1 MLRIA
6 YFLLMVLFSCNKG
19 EVVSYSNYLN
29 HNDTVK
35 YVGKEECRM
44 CHAEIYNSYIQTGMG
59 KSFNFAV
66 KEHSALFESDMSV
79 VYDTSKNLYYKP
91 YWQRDS
97 LYILEY
103 RLRENDTIHK
113 FSRKV
118 DYKIGSGHHT
128 NSHLFDINGYIH
140 QIPYTYYTQNQIS
153 DLPPGFE
160 NGNNSRFDREIGIE
174 CMSCHNAYP
183 IHDIESLNKYT
194 EIPLGIDCERCH
206 GPGELHV
213 KQKKSGIIIDTSK
226 YIDYSIVNPA
236 DLPIDLQFDVCQ
248 RCHLQGTTV
257 LAEGKSY
264 LDFKPG
270 MSLSDV
276 MDIYIPKYTN
286 NDEFIMASHVDR
298 LKQSKCFTKGD
309 ITCISCHDPHESV
322 TSIDLDYFDNKCM
335 SCHDVCEDKKV
346 SNCTSCHMPNSNS
359 TDIMH
364 VSITDHKISVP
375 SDVQVS
381 ENKVF
386 KGLVPINNSS
396 ADFLSRAKAYL
407 KHFESFNSNSIF
419 LDSAYYFLKLTKNG
433 NYTAYLQ
440 YYYLSNQDNMLMSF
454 VMNTSL
460 DTIAYSNNE
469 LAMAF
474 TRAGEVYS
482 TNNMNNLARIY
493 FDRAIELMPLVI
505 DYKIKYAT
513 FLINN
518 NELDL
523 AISILN
529 EALSMNPIIKELH
542 LNLAYIDILQENYIS
557 AEKRLNYA
565 ILLDPDYL
573 LAYENLLLIA
583 QIQDNSS
590 KSTFYLDKI
599 LEIAPDHK
607 VKEILKKEI

>member
-44 CHAEIYNSYIQTGMG
+44 CHAEIYDSYIQTGMG
-59 KSFNFAV
+59 QSFHYAI
-66 KEHSALFESDMSV
+66 KEHSALSESNMSV
-79 VYDTSKNLYYKP
+79 VYDTVKNLYYKP

-103 RLRENDTIHK
+103 RLENKDTIHK
-113 FSRKV
+113 LSRKV

-140 QIPYTYYTQNQIS
+140 QVPYTYYTQNNIS

-160 NGNNSRFDREIGIE
+160 NGNNTRFDRKIGIE

-183 IHDIESLNKYT
+183 LHNAESLNQYDK
-194 EIPLGIDCERCH
+194 IPLGIDCERCH

-248 RCHLQGTTV
+248 RCHLQGTTI
-257 LAEGKSY
+257 LAEGKSFV
-264 LDFKPG
+264 DFKPG
-270 MSLSDV
+270 MKLSDI
-276 MDIYIPKYTN
+276 MDIYIPKYAN
-286 NDEFIMASHVDR
+286 NDDFIMASHVDR
-298 LKQSKCFTKGD
+298 LKQSKCFTKGG

-322 TSIDLDYFDNKCM
+322 KLLDDSYFDNKCM
-335 SCHDVCEDKKV
+335 DCHNICDDEQVN
-346 SNCTSCHMPNSNS
+346 NCTSCHMPNSSS

-364 VSITDHKISVP
+364 VSITDHKIEIP
-375 SDVQVS
+375 SEPRLSD
-381 ENKVF
+381 KKIF
-386 KGLVPINNSS
+386 KGLISINNPNP
-396 ADFLSRAKAYL
+396 DFLSRAKAYL
-407 KHFESFNSNSIF
+407 KHFESFNANSIY
-419 LDSAYYFLKLTKNG
+419 LDSAYYFLQRTNDG
-433 NYTAYLQ
+433 NYTSYLQ
-440 YYYLSNQDNMLMSF
+440 YYYLTNQDNLLMSF
-454 VMNTSL
+454 VMNTAL
-460 DTIAYSNNE
+460 DTLTYSDNE

-474 TRAGEVYS
+474 SRAGEVYS
-482 TNNMNNLARIY
+482 RNNINNFANIY
-493 FDRAIELMPLVI
+493 FSRAIKLMPFVI
-505 DYKIKYAT
+505 DYRIKYAT
-513 FLINN
+513 YLINN
-518 NELDL
+518 NELDS
-523 AISILN
+523 AESILN
-529 EALSMNPIIKELH
+529 QALLMNPIIKELH
-542 LNLAYIDILQENYIS
+542 LNLAYIDILKKKYIS
-557 AEKRLNYA
+557 AEERLNYTL
-565 ILLDPDYL
+565 LLDPDYL

-583 QIQDNSS
+583 RIKDNSL
-590 KSTFYLDKI
+590 KSSLYLDKI

-607 VKEILKKEI
+607 VKKILNKDI